1 MVKSDGNGAYIVDK
15 NLWKAA
21 IAIISLLIG
30 LAAYGGGKTIDD
42 IRDVQVAVSK
52 NQAYDEAQEARI
64 FILEKQLDRIE
75 DKLDRALQK

>member
-1 MVKSDGNGAYIVDK
+1 MVRSDGNGSYIVDK

-30 LAAYGGGKTIDD
+30 LVAYGGGKTLDD
-42 IRDVQVAVSK
+42 LKDVSVAVSK

-75 DKLDRALQK
+75 EKLDKALQK